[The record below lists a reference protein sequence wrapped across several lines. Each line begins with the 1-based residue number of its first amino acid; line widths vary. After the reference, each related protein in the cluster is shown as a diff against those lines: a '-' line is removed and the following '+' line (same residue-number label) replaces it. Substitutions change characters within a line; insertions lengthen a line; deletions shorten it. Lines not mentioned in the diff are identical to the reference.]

1 MAKQL
6 TRDELAWLIEELD
19 RGDARQDEVEE
30 LVAKLELTI
39 SDAEALEILEDDEL
53 TSEEI
58 ADELVGYT
66 DLDA

>member
-1 MAKQL
+1 MAAKI
-6 TRDELAWLIEELD
+6 TRDELVIMLEEFD
-19 RGDARQDEVEE
+19 RGEAEPGRLEKMLE
-30 LVAKLELTI
+30 ALELSL

-58 ADELVGYT
+58 ADQLVGYS